1 MKMDL
6 HFTKKEFAER
16 QKLARNALAAR
27 DLDGLLMFR
36 QESMYYLSGYASF
49 GYCFFQCLYLGA
61 DGKMTLLTR
70 MPDVLIARLVSM
82 LDDIRPWHNL
92 PDANPAIDLRAVL
105 EEHGCRGKRLGIEL
119 DAYGLTGLLHS
130 KVQAAMTGFCNLE
143 DASDL
148 VSRLRMI
155 KSPAEID
162 YCRKAGV
169 LADAALAEA
178 NRLSTPG
185 AWEGDILAAM
195 QGAVFKG
202 DGDYSG
208 NEFIINSGER
218 AVVGRYVTGRR
229 RLAKKDQMTIEWAG
243 AYRYYH
249 AAMMRTILTGQPT
262 SKEKDIHKVAVEAHR
277 ASAAQI
283 KPGNSFG
290 AVYDAHAKV
299 IKRGGYE
306 PMGATGYNLGATF
319 PPTWMDGPMFWPG
332 NEQEIEVGMVLFI
345 HSVVRTK
352 DGTHA
357 QCPGQT
363 YIVTERGAESLSKMS
378 MDLVANG

>member
-6 HFTKKEFAER
+6 HFTRKEYAER
-16 QKLARNALAAR
+16 QKAARKAMVAR
-27 DLDGLLMFR
+27 DLDGLLIFR

-49 GYCFFQCLYLGA
+49 GYCFFQCLYMGA
-61 DGKMTLLTR
+61 DGRMTLLTR
-70 MPDVLIARLVSM
+70 MPDVITAGLVSM

-155 KSPAEID
+155 KSPAELA
-162 YCRKAGV
+162 YCRKAGA

-208 NEFIINSGER
+208 NEFIINSGKR
-218 AVVGRYVTGRR
+218 AIVGRYITGRR
-229 RLAKKDQMTIEWAG
+229 RLARKDQMTIEWAG
-243 AYRYYH
+243 VYRYYH
-249 AAMMRTILTGQPT
+249 AAMMRTVLTGKPT
-262 SKEKDIHKVAVEAHR
+262 SKERDIHKVAVEAHR

-299 IKRGGYE
+299 IKRGGYV

-332 NEQEIEVGMVLFI
+332 NDQEIEVGMVLFVHTI
-345 HSVVRTK
+345 VRSK
-352 DGTHA
+352 DDRLG
-357 QCPGQT
+357 QCPGQS
-363 YIVTERGAESLSKMS
+363 YIVTDRGAESLSKMS